1 MKTKRTLI
9 EIILRYKT
17 PIIIATAVLALFGV
31 VALTQMP
38 RDEFPEFKIRQGL
51 IIGVF
56 PGASSQQVEEQL
68 TKKVENYL
76 FQYEAVDKKKTYSI
90 SKENVMVIYVEVQ
103 KRENDP
109 KGFWTK
115 LQHGLNDFKGQLP
128 SGVMSLT
135 ANDDFGNTSA
145 ILLAVDSE
153 TKTYKE
159 LEKYI
164 EKFEDNVR
172 KIPSTSRVK
181 HFGLQKEE
189 INVYID
195 DSKLTNYGIKPIMI
209 LAALKPQGSVDYAG
223 EIDDGKFIRP
233 IHIPSSYKT
242 ESDIANQI
250 VYSDPSGTV
259 IRVKDIGNVV
269 REYEDPD
276 SYIRLNGKK
285 CLIVSLE
292 MLPGHNIVQYG
303 DDVKKEIKKFT
314 QEVPADVHVGI
325 ISDMPDFVSTA
336 IYNFLKEFGLAII
349 SVILV
354 TILLLPRRVALVAA
368 SAIPVSIFITLG
380 IMWLTGIELQTVSL
394 AGLIIVLGMVVDNAI
409 VIIDNYVEKLD
420 NGITPHDAASKSV
433 TDLFGSVFSA
443 TLIII
448 FCFAPM
454 SILMTGTAGDF
465 IRSLPLTV
473 TYALLISLLV
483 SAVLVPLMCY
493 IFIKHGIKGKNSEG
507 KKGAFLNWLQSYYGG
522 VVEKSFTRK
531 TTIVIIGAASFIIGL
546 ILLMLSPQQN
556 FPSFQRNQFAVEVY
570 LPVGSSLIQTDAAM
584 KDMEDKLSRDSRVKE
599 VAAFV
604 GTSSPRFN
612 ALYAPNFPAKH
623 YGQLL
628 VITESSEATKEILDE
643 YSKKYSDYNP
653 NAYFKW
659 KQLEMSPSASPIEI
673 RVSGDSIS
681 AIKEVASKISVI
693 ARGLK
698 GAQWVR
704 TDYQEPLQA
713 VSLKLKS
720 DEASRLGYSKQIL
733 DYSLMVGTKGFPVST
748 IWEGDYPLN
757 VNLKVD
763 KRTKTNVD
771 DILNQYVTSPF
782 LFSSVQVR
790 QLADLQP
797 EWTEGEI
804 VRRNGVRTITV
815 RVDIER
821 GRYAS
826 NLFGILR
833 PEIEKLKL
841 PEGVSISYGGDYEMG
856 VDEITPLY
864 YSLVVSI
871 AIIFIILLVQFRK
884 IKTALLIMMT
894 MPLCIFGAA
903 LGVTVTGYPFSVTA
917 FIGLIG
923 LIGIVVRNGII
934 YVSYAETLRNEHGHS
949 LEEAAISAAKRRMR
963 PIFLTSAAAAV
974 GVVPMIL
981 SRSPLWGPLGAAI
994 CFGLIFGLVLSLL
1007 VLPVLYY
1014 LFHRNDFEK
1023 IEEGEL
1029 I

>member
-1 MKTKRTLI
+1 
-9 EIILRYKT
+9 
-17 PIIIATAVLALFGV
+17 
-31 VALTQMP
+31 
-38 RDEFPEFKIRQGL
+38 
-51 IIGVF
+51 
-56 PGASSQQVEEQL
+56 
-68 TKKVENYL
+68 
-76 FQYEAVDKKKTYSI
+76 
-90 SKENVMVIYVEVQ
+90 
-103 KRENDP
+103 
-109 KGFWTK
+109 
-115 LQHGLNDFKGQLP
+115 
-128 SGVMSLT
+128 
-135 ANDDFGNTSA
+135 
-145 ILLAVDSE
+145 
-153 TKTYKE
+153 
-159 LEKYI
+159 
-164 EKFEDNVR
+164 
-172 KIPSTSRVK
+172 
-181 HFGLQKEE
+181 
-189 INVYID
+189 
-195 DSKLTNYGIKPIMI
+195 
-209 LAALKPQGSVDYAG
+209 
-223 EIDDGKFIRP
+223 
-233 IHIPSSYKT
+233 
-242 ESDIANQI
+242 
-250 VYSDPSGTV
+250 
-259 IRVKDIGNVV
+259 
-269 REYEDPD
+269 
-276 SYIRLNGKK
+276 
-285 CLIVSLE
+285 
-292 MLPGHNIVQYG
+292 
-303 DDVKKEIKKFT
+303 
-314 QEVPADVHVGI
+314 
-325 ISDMPDFVSTA
+325 
-336 IYNFLKEFGLAII
+336 
-349 SVILV
+349 
-354 TILLLPRRVALVAA
+354 
-368 SAIPVSIFITLG
+368 
-380 IMWLTGIELQTVSL
+380 
-394 AGLIIVLGMVVDNAI
+394 
-409 VIIDNYVEKLD
+409 
-420 NGITPHDAASKSV
+420 
-433 TDLFGSVFSA
+433 
-443 TLIII
+443 
-448 FCFAPM
+448 
-454 SILMTGTAGDF
+454 
-465 IRSLPLTV
+465 
-473 TYALLISLLV
+473 
-483 SAVLVPLMCY
+483 
-493 IFIKHGIKGKNSEG
+493 
-507 KKGAFLNWLQSYYGG
+507 
-522 VVEKSFTRK
+522 
-531 TTIVIIGAASFIIGL
+531 
-546 ILLMLSPQQN
+546 MLSPQQN